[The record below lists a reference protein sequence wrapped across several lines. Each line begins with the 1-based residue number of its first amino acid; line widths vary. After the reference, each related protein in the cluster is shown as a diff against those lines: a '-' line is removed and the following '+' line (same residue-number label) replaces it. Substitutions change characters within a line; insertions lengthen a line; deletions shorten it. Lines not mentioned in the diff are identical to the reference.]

1 MVTVAS
7 RRVATSL
14 EPYDLMVVRLSW
26 RLLDF
31 LVRVAACRLL
41 AVLVFVATLIVS
53 VVVAVIVPS
62 RVGSSSWGTTNMGEG
77 GLMTLQS

>member
-1 MVTVAS
+1 
-7 RRVATSL
+7 
-14 EPYDLMVVRLSW
+14 
-26 RLLDF
+26 
-31 LVRVAACRLL
+31 
-41 AVLVFVATLIVS
+41 VLVFVATLIVS